1 MVQSTGTKKIKC
13 AVFISGT
20 GSNLKSLI
28 QFTKKKNSPI
38 SIELIISD
46 NPKAKGLKFGKNFKI
61 LNKVF
66 NYKNKIIAEKK
77 IISEI
82 NNKKIKLICLAG
94 FMRILSKNFIKR
106 FKGKILNIHP
116 SLLPKYKGLNTHQRA
131 ISNNEKY
138 SGCTVHIVNSRL
150 DAGKIILQKKVKIS
164 KFDTAKSLAKK
175 VLIQEHKL
183 YPKAIRKVFSF

>member
-1 MVQSTGTKKIKC
+1 MVQSTGTKKLKC

-28 QFTKKKNSPI
+28 QFAKKKNSPI

-46 NPKAKGLKFGKNFKI
+46 NPKAKGLKFGKIFKI
-61 LNKVF
+61 SKKVF

-82 NNKKIKLICLAG
+82 NNEKIKLICLAG
-94 FMRILSKNFIKR
+94 FMRILSQNFIKR

-138 SGCTVHIVNSRL
+138 SGCTVHVVNSRL